1 MKKPN
6 GTRSRKKP
14 IGFKEQLIKHIRK
27 ETNETNGLISPSKKN
42 HQFELGRHQCYLWVY
57 ASSHIFMC
65 MLVHLCVMGLKKSE
79 NVTRAKTDL
88 HSWRLFGELSE
99 QSKME
104 HPGQKS
110 REVVFQLALDCDY
123 LNEHRRRKT
132 IGKVVKSTN
141 QTSIH
146 ITCFPM
152 FSYNC
157 ISTEKYSQHLTGR
170 RRKTTEIIKQ

>member
-1 MKKPN
+1 MGLDQGKSQLVSKNSWLNISEKRQMKQMDLFP
-6 GTRSRKKP
+6 P
-14 IGFKEQLIKHIRK
+14 
-27 ETNETNGLISPSKKN
+27 PKKN

-65 MLVHLCVMGLKKSE
+65 MRVHLCVMGLKKSE

-110 REVVFQLALDCDY
+110 REVVFQLALDCHY
-123 LNEHRRRKT
+123 LNEYRRKT

-157 ISTEKYSQHLTGR
+157 I
-170 RRKTTEIIKQ
+170 